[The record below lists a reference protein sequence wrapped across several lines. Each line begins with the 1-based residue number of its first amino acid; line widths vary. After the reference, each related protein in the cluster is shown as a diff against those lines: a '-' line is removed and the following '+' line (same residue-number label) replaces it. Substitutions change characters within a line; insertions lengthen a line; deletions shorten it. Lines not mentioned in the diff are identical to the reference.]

1 MFCVFFTH
9 VSGIFLIKFQNQVR
23 FLSTTN
29 ICCGLYKTRKL
40 MSKIHSVLG
49 DYEKADINKRYKI

>member
-1 MFCVFFTH
+1 M
-9 VSGIFLIKFQNQVR
+9 IKFQNQVR

>member
-1 MFCVFFTH
+1 MFYVFFTR
-9 VSGIFLIKFQNQVR
+9 VSGIFIIKFQNQVR

-40 MSKIHSVLG
+40 MSKITFRIG
-49 DYEKADINKRYKI
+49 